1 MSTPTNEPQLI
12 LSTKIL
18 NAGSKSEVIGIIE
31 TVINDLVRSNPQQV
45 ILEFIDSI
53 TGILDQFNPMNKTP
67 QQWSNIK
74 MARIQFRQVRNSCL
88 DL

>member
-45 ILEFIDSI
+45 VLEFIDSI
-53 TGILDQFNPMNKTP
+53 TRILDQFNPMNKTA

-74 MARIQFRQVRNSCL
+74 MARIQFRQVRNSWL
-88 DL
+88 DQ